1 MTFQRGVAVS
11 CLRMS
16 LVRLCAMWRVT
27 ACRCAARCCCGSSA
41 IVRWERHHLLL
52 LLLLCI
58 RFRGNNHNCPMRR
71 RQTTSRMHIHHR
83 FCRPIPSTFFHQYW
97 YHWKHLQELLP
108 CLSLHYGGYPYTN
121 EHLILPQPGGTLTI
135 PESSCRGLKCLPLCH
150 GEVKMLLQHHSSS
163 TQEESVGV
171 AAQNAKC

>member
-1 MTFQRGVAVS
+1 
-11 CLRMS
+11 
-16 LVRLCAMWRVT
+16 MWRVT

-150 GEVKMLLQHHSSS
+150 MGKLRCYFSITVQVLKRRV
-163 TQEESVGV
+163 SVWLHRMPSV
-171 AAQNAKC
+171 DCRILHV

>member
-1 MTFQRGVAVS
+1 
-11 CLRMS
+11 
-16 LVRLCAMWRVT
+16 MWRVT

-83 FCRPIPSTFFHQYW
+83 FCRPIPSTFFDQYW

-150 GEVKMLLQHHSSS
+150 MGKLRCYFSITVQVLKRRA
-163 TQEESVGV
+163 SVWLHRMPSV
-171 AAQNAKC
+171 DCRILHV